1 MTRAFLRFLRVS
13 SREELRQKIEQYLEE
28 VNALPVVFRWKYK
41 MDEVKV

>member
-1 MTRAFLRFLRVS
+1 MSALRFLRVS

-28 VNALPVVFRWKYK
+28 VNASPVVFRWKYK